1 MKVKKTLSLLNTGTS
16 LNTVI
21 MNILVQL
28 SPLNQA
34 VAVILFI
41 VSLLILLF
49 SKKSVQFLCNRK
61 VTLYYEVG

>member
-1 MKVKKTLSLLNTGTS
+1 MKVKKTLNLLNTGTS

-41 VSLLILLF
+41 C
-49 SKKSVQFLCNRK
+49 KSFNSIVF
-61 VTLYYEVG
+61 